1 MRLNQKVTQTVTFL
15 KNLINQNQFKKI
27 SHTQPPKK
35 QSIMIKKKNK
45 IYLNVEQ
52 TLISTRNLKQQKKQS
67 QQQRQPKPPNHHQ
80 STHIVVLT
88 NHPSHS

>member
-35 QSIMIKKKNK
+35 QSIMIKKNK

-52 TLISTRNLKQQKKQS
+52 TLISTRNLKQQKKTIPATTATQTTKS
-67 QQQRQPKPPNHHQ
+67 SSIHTYSRPN
-80 STHIVVLT
+80 
-88 NHPSHS
+88 